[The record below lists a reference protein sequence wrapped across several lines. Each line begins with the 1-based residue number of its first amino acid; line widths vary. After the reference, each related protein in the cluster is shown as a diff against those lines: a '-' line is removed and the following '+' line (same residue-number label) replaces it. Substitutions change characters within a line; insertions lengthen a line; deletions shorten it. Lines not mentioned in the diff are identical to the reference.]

1 MLVIVPG
8 AHVYC
13 RYLCTCMYHTTLAP
27 VYQVT
32 WRQREE
38 EQDGQ
43 GEECKR
49 SKVVIKPFCN
59 DGKYG
64 DGEPRDCET
73 CWPGR
78 LQRILQHS
86 MMLSWGANIMNNDVL

>member
-1 MLVIVPG
+1 MMLVIVPG

-13 RYLCTCMYHTTLAP
+13 RYLCTYMYHTTLAP

-43 GEECKR
+43 GEEGKG
-49 SKVVIKPFCN
+49 SQVVVKPFCN
-59 DGKYG
+59 DG
-64 DGEPRDCET
+64 DAEPRDGET
-73 CWPGR
+73 CSPGR
-78 LQRILQHS
+78 LQRILLHS
-86 MMLSWGANIMNNDVL
+86 AM